1 MENCIEDLKVANNS
15 LSTPIV
21 QPQAPPPRSDVATP
35 KENDEDEDPDED
47 DEDEDI
53 TMGESGSNGTSPS
66 IMAIASKAY
75 AYTSPQS
82 ITASPAIEAQS
93 IHHHSS
99 YASSVSTLP
108 SPAFGPQHVRQNSQ
122 SQFSL
127 SASTSPTIMPSREQ
141 DQEATAA
148 LLMLNK
154 DRRNPKGGR
163 AMSVRDLLS
172 H

>member
-1 MENCIEDLKVANNS
+1 MD
-15 LSTPIV
+15 
-21 QPQAPPPRSDVATP
+21 DV
-35 KENDEDEDPDED
+35 
-47 DEDEDI
+47 
-53 TMGESGSNGTSPS
+53 GEKGTSS
-66 IMAIASKAY
+66 SIASKAC

-93 IHHHSS
+93 QYQHSS
-99 YASSVSTLP
+99 YASSVSTVP
-108 SPAFGPQHVRQNSQ
+108 SPALGPQQSGHRSSQ

>member
-1 MENCIEDLKVANNS
+1 MRKD
-15 LSTPIV
+15 
-21 QPQAPPPRSDVATP
+21 
-35 KENDEDEDPDED
+35 NDKDDDED
-47 DEDEDI
+47 DDEDV
-53 TMGESGSNGTSPS
+53 TMGDSGSRDASPS
-66 IMAIASKAY
+66 IVAIATKAY

-93 IHHHSS
+93 NQYHSS

-108 SPAFGPQHVRQNSQ
+108 SPAFEPQHDHRGFQ
-122 SQFSL
+122 SHFSL
-127 SASTSPTIMPSREQ
+127 SASTSPAIMPSREQ
-141 DQEATAA
+141 DEEATAA

-163 AMSVRDLLS
+163 AISVRDLLS